1 MTQPKSTN
9 PVPVGLDDGYAYT
22 KLVLPNGQMFAI
34 PSRARLGKANVT
46 WIDSAKQ
53 RIFEYET
60 EAQIFAV
67 GEVEGEPTEFD
78 AYPFSGLNRAIVQH
92 GLQQAGLEGHS
103 VHAVSGLPVGSFYLK
118 DGSRREE
125 TLARKRASLKQL
137 VQPLD
142 GCLPAGIAFHEVIP
156 EALAAWYDYVITES
170 DEGVLLEPERLQAPL
185 AVVDIGGRTTD
196 YVVVADQAVVHASSG
211 SLRCGLLDVKRD
223 VSEGIRAR
231 FDLEVVSERTVG
243 ESIQSGTVRL
253 FGKNHDVKD
262 LVQRAQRQM
271 VERLHSETQRQLGRG
286 AELERIL
293 FVGGG
298 TIALATHIRDWF
310 PNQVIAEH
318 PAFANAR
325 GMLKYLRYV
334 CEASNAA

>member
-1 MTQPKSTN
+1 MTASKSMN
-9 PVPVGLDDGYAYT
+9 PVPVGLDDGYAVT
-22 KLVLPNGQMFAI
+22 KLVLADGRMFAI

-46 WIDSAKQ
+46 WIDSAEQ

-60 EAQIFAV
+60 ESQIFAV
-67 GEVEGEPTEFD
+67 GEIEGEATEFD

-92 GLQQAGLEGHS
+92 ALQQAGLEGHS
-103 VHAVSGLPVGSFYLK
+103 VHAVSGLPIGSFYLK
-118 DGSRREE
+118 NGSRREE
-125 TLARKRASLKQL
+125 TLARKRASLKQS

-142 GCLPAGIAFHEVIP
+142 GRLPAGIAFHEVIP
-156 EALAAWYDYVITES
+156 EALAAWYDFVITES
-170 DEGVLLEPERLQAPL
+170 DGGVQIEPERLQAPL

-196 YVVVADQAVVHASSG
+196 YVVVADQAVMHASSG
-211 SLRCGLLDVKRD
+211 SLRCGLLDVKREVAD
-223 VSEGIRAR
+223 GIRGR
-231 FDLEVVSERTVG
+231 FNLETVSERRV
-243 ESIQSGTVRL
+243 EASIQSGAVRL
-253 FGKNHDVKD
+253 FGKNRDVTD
-262 LVQRAQRQM
+262 LVQRAQRQL
-271 VERLHSETQRQLGRG
+271 VERLYSETQRQLGRG

-298 TIALATHIRDWF
+298 AVFLAAHIRDWF
-310 PNQVIAEH
+310 PNQIITEH